1 MNRYN
6 EWKDKTAVR
15 PFLKPSQTKKVDNPV
30 LFWGAIAITSIFTT
44 ALIYIFT
51 TALIYILL
59 GVAP

>member
-1 MNRYN
+1 MNRYKD
-6 EWKDKTAVR
+6 WKDKTPVR

-44 ALIYIFT
+44 ALIYI
-51 TALIYILL
+51 LL

>member
-1 MNRYN
+1 MNRYI
-6 EWKDKTAVR
+6 ERKDKAPMR

-44 ALIYIFT
+44 ALIYI
-51 TALIYILL
+51 LL